1 MTTLS
6 IRLTADQARRI
17 RQRAAAR
24 GVDVEAYLADL
35 AERDLADAAWET
47 AAADV
52 AAALAGR
59 PRPTPAPARDT
70 FYDEA

>member
-6 IRLTADQARRI
+6 IRLTTEQARRI

-24 GVDVEAYLADL
+24 GVEVEAYLAEL
-35 AERDLADAAWET
+35 AERDLADAAWES
-47 AAADV
+47 AAAGV
-52 AAALAGR
+52 AAALAKR
-59 PRPTPAPARDT
+59 PRPEPAPSRDA

>member
-6 IRLTADQARRI
+6 IRLTAEQARRI

-24 GVDVEAYLADL
+24 GVDVETYLADL
-35 AERDLADAAWET
+35 AERDLADAAWEL

-52 AAALAGR
+52 AAALAGHSR
-59 PRPTPAPARDT
+59 QVAPGRAA